1 MAFRRSPV
9 RSRSG
14 PPTSAHDPGGGA
26 HHSVALKCTSNA
38 TVGLPAVNELRLASQ
53 RAHVSTAKGIH
64 PYKELTEGVML
75 TSEDAAVLW
84 TVFVTPTDQF
94 SEMRST
100 RLSGSADLIL
110 ATDDPGGACR
120 ARDEA
125 RG

>member
-1 MAFRRSPV
+1 MA
-9 RSRSG
+9 
-14 PPTSAHDPGGGA
+14 AA
-26 HHSVALKCTSNA
+26 
-38 TVGLPAVNELRLASQ
+38 AVIS
-53 RAHVSTAKGIH
+53 H

-110 ATDDPGGACR
+110 ARDDPGGACR

-125 RG
+125 RE